1 MSEPT
6 RHVSKTGGAK
16 DLKIE
21 RYDQIPAGPL
31 AELAARYG
39 VGSLKYDQVNGL
51 DNWRNGYQ
59 WSWSY
64 RALLGHANAFWAG
77 EDVDPAAYAGTDDPR
92 AIIDGVPRPG
102 TSHLAAVAWHAFALL
117 EWLETHPELDDR
129 PSTVV
134 RRNEAGVAPTEE
146 RLTDDEKSE
155 EFYNGWQAAMRHVG
169 WSDPDPESNEAGVAP
184 TEEIEPAPLLDGW
197 PLLIEHTGDD
207 GSFIR
212 TYIPNPKITDNGNGS
227 YSIAARLVQKEPT
240 LELDDQVELRLP
252 DAPVRT
258 GAISGIRKVDGQIR
272 YDVNY
277 DTAYYGLCGQVNRAT
292 FVNPKYIT
300 KL

>member
-39 VGSLKYDQVNGL
+39 VGSLKYPQVNGL
-51 DNWRNGYQ
+51 DNWRNGYP

-77 EDVDPAAYAGTDDPR
+77 EDIDPAAYAGTDDER
-92 AIIDGVPRPG
+92 SIIDGVPRPG
-102 TSHLAAVAWHAFALL
+102 TTHLAAVAWHAFALL
-117 EWLETHPELDDR
+117 HWAETHPELDDR
-129 PSTVV
+129 ESTVLA
-134 RRNEAGVAPTEE
+134 RNAAGVAPTEE
-146 RLTDDEKSE
+146 VADSL
-155 EFYNGWQAAMRHVG
+155 
-169 WSDPDPESNEAGVAP
+169 PESTDAILGRYTHV
-184 TEEIEPAPLLDGW
+184 TEGGKVYP
-197 PLLIEHTGDD
+197 
-207 GSFIR
+207 F
-212 TYIPNPKITDNGNGS
+212 
-227 YSIAARLVQKEPT
+227 
-240 LELDDQVELRLP
+240 LELDDEVLVNLP
-252 DAPVRT
+252 DAPTR
-258 GAISGIRKVDGQIR
+258 SGVVSGVRKVDGKIR

-277 DTAYYGLCGQVNRAT
+277 DTTYHGLCGAINRAT
-292 FVNPKYIT
+292 FVPPEYLT

>member
-1 MSEPT
+1 MSEAT
-6 RHVSKTGGAK
+6 RAVSKTGGAK

-39 VGSLKYDQVNGL
+39 VGSLKYEQVNGL
-51 DNWRNGYQ
+51 DNWRNGYP

-77 EDVDPAAYAGTDDPR
+77 EDIDPAAYAGTDDER

-102 TSHLAAVAWHAFALL
+102 TRHLAAVAWHAFALL
-117 EWLETHPELDDR
+117 HWAESHPELDDR
-129 PSTVV
+129 ESTVLA
-134 RRNEAGVAPTEE
+134 RQRAGVAPTEDE
-146 RLTDDEKSE
+146 DDFDWNPVMGE
-155 EFYNGWQAAMRHVG
+155 
-169 WSDPDPESNEAGVAP
+169 PDPETAEGISTLAGRSV
-184 TEEIEPAPLLDGW
+184 TVQVTGAPLETIALMTGYSVDELRATHTVEEGKVY
-197 PLLIEHTGDD
+197 PL
-207 GSFIR
+207 
-212 TYIPNPKITDNGNGS
+212 
-227 YSIAARLVQKEPT
+227 
-240 LELDDQVELRLP
+240 LELDDPVELRLP

-258 GAISGIRKVDGQIR
+258 GVISGIRKVDGQIR

-292 FVNPKYIT
+292 FVKPEQIT